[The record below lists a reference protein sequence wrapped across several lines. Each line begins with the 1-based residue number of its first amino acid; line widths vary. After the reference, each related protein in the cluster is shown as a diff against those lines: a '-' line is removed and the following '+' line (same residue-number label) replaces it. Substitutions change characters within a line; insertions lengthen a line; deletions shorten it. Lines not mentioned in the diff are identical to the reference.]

1 MKGFLSWIK
10 SSAKIKRWIFLILV
24 GIILSCYGFA
34 EILVSRE
41 MDFVQVAK
49 VIGVFVVGFT
59 CVVIGLVFIQKR
71 TLELVIESET
81 KKDEIDIQSLIFNKN
96 VYDKGPNIVVIGGG
110 SGLNTVLEGLKNYTS
125 NITAIVTISDY
136 GKAASDS
143 RRQLE
148 LLPLDDI
155 KDSLVALS
163 AEEQNMDALMN
174 HKFENGRLKE
184 LCFGDI
190 YLSAMKEIYG
200 DFAESI
206 EKSSDV
212 LKITGKVLPV
222 TLDEIT
228 ICAELKDGTIVEQKD
243 KIPSVVTEKVS
254 SIQRMFITPTNSK
267 PSPGVIEAIQKADAI
282 IIGPGSLYT
291 NVIPN
296 LLIKGVAKAIKESKA
311 IKVYVTNIMTEPG
324 QTDNFSITD
333 HIDAIIGHVGTGIFD
348 FCICDT
354 GEITPEFVRRYNQ
367 DGSDIVEQDIS
378 KANTRGINIIRRDLS
393 YIKGEYIRHN
403 PDVIASTIIE
413 LICNDLRYK
422 DKQNETQYFLLN
434 SKLKEE
440 KKNDKKR
447 KKAKREKVKETKPK
461 KGSRLKKKSKFQAKY
476 NERIK
481 SIKTSDK
488 KRVENLKLQNENE
501 KLEKKNAKHRSV
513 KKNKK

>member
-10 SSAKIKRWIFLILV
+10 SNAKIKRWIFLILI

-41 MDFVQVAK
+41 MDFLQVAK

-81 KKDEIDIQSLIFNKN
+81 KKDDIDIQSLIFNKN

-110 SGLNTVLEGLKNYTS
+110 SGLNTVLEGLKTYTS

-136 GKAASDS
+136 GKIASDS
-143 RRQLE
+143 RKQLE

-155 KDSLVALS
+155 KESIVALS
-163 AEEQNMDALMN
+163 SDVSIMETLMN
-174 HKFENGRLKE
+174 HKFENDRLKE
-184 LCFGDI
+184 LCFGDV
-190 YLSAMKEIYG
+190 YLSAMKEIFG
-200 DFAESI
+200 NVAESI

-243 KIPSVVTEKVS
+243 RIPNVVTEKVS

-367 DGSDIVEQDIS
+367 DGSDVVEQDIS
-378 KANTRGINIIRRDLS
+378 KANTRGINVIRRDLS
-393 YIKGEYIRHN
+393 YIKGDYIRHN

-440 KKNDKKR
+440 KKREKKN
-447 KKAKREKVKETKPK
+447 KKAKRRKIRETAPK
-461 KGSRLKKKSKFQAKY
+461 KGNRIKKKSKFQSKY

-481 SIKTSDK
+481 SIKASDK
-488 KRVENLKLQNENE
+488 KRPINIQDDRNE
-501 KLEKKNAKHRSV
+501 KPEKKIPKH
-513 KKNKK
+513 KKTTKNNKK

>member
-1 MKGFLSWIK
+1 M
-10 SSAKIKRWIFLILV
+10 
-24 GIILSCYGFA
+24 
-34 EILVSRE
+34 
-41 MDFVQVAK
+41 
-49 VIGVFVVGFT
+49 
-59 CVVIGLVFIQKR
+59 
-71 TLELVIESET
+71 
-81 KKDEIDIQSLIFNKN
+81 
-96 VYDKGPNIVVIGGG
+96 
-110 SGLNTVLEGLKNYTS
+110 
-125 NITAIVTISDY
+125 
-136 GKAASDS
+136 
-143 RRQLE
+143 
-148 LLPLDDI
+148 
-155 KDSLVALS
+155 
-163 AEEQNMDALMN
+163 
-174 HKFENGRLKE
+174 
-184 LCFGDI
+184 
-190 YLSAMKEIYG
+190 
-200 DFAESI
+200 
-206 EKSSDV
+206 
-212 LKITGKVLPV
+212 
-222 TLDEIT
+222 
-228 ICAELKDGTIVEQKD
+228 
-243 KIPSVVTEKVS
+243 VTEKVS

>member
-174 HKFENGRLKE
+174 HKFENGRLRE

-212 LKITGKVLPV
+212 LKITGKV
-222 TLDEIT
+222 
-228 ICAELKDGTIVEQKD
+228 
-243 KIPSVVTEKVS
+243 
-254 SIQRMFITPTNSK
+254 
-267 PSPGVIEAIQKADAI
+267 
-282 IIGPGSLYT
+282 
-291 NVIPN
+291 
-296 LLIKGVAKAIKESKA
+296 
-311 IKVYVTNIMTEPG
+311 
-324 QTDNFSITD
+324 
-333 HIDAIIGHVGTGIFD
+333 
-348 FCICDT
+348 
-354 GEITPEFVRRYNQ
+354 
-367 DGSDIVEQDIS
+367 
-378 KANTRGINIIRRDLS
+378 
-393 YIKGEYIRHN
+393 
-403 PDVIASTIIE
+403 
-413 LICNDLRYK
+413 
-422 DKQNETQYFLLN
+422 
-434 SKLKEE
+434 
-440 KKNDKKR
+440 
-447 KKAKREKVKETKPK
+447 
-461 KGSRLKKKSKFQAKY
+461 
-476 NERIK
+476 
-481 SIKTSDK
+481 
-488 KRVENLKLQNENE
+488 
-501 KLEKKNAKHRSV
+501 
-513 KKNKK
+513 